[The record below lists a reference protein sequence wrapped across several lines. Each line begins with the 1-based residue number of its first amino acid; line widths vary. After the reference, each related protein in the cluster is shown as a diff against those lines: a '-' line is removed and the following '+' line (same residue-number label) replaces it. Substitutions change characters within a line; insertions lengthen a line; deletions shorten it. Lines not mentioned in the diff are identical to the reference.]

1 MVCPNDR
8 LNSTHSWVHLCHAD
22 ICISSLFLKSFH
34 QLVLHLP
41 VLLHSEWHV
50 HCIDIYNDKNNM
62 TLFWKKSESLQT
74 GLQFVKSMMF
84 NCGNPREPK
93 GTQGNPREPKGTS
106 LGDPW
111 WSLVTPFYKWC
122 EWKRNE
128 KRGENSPKTGV
139 NGFPKNWNGIL
150 RHAINEWR
158 PN

>member
-93 GTQGNPREPKGTS
+93 GTQGNLS
-106 LGDPW
+106 W
-111 WSLVTPFYKWC
+111 WSLTNDVNEYDV
-122 EWKRNE
+122 NE
-128 KRGENSPKTGV
+128 KKRALTSK
-139 NGFPKNWNGIL
+139 NGTNLQKVWNPFRNDVQKSYVL
-150 RHAINEWR
+150 FNKCLKK
-158 PN
+158 